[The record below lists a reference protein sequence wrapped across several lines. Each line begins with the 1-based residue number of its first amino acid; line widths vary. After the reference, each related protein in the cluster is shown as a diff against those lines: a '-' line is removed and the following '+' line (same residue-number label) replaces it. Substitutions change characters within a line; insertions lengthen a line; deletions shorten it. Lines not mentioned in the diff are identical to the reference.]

1 MQIESLRVFCDI
13 ARFRSFSQ
21 AAQANFMSQS
31 AASQIVHQL
40 EERLKVQLINRSTRP
55 LQLTELGKRY
65 YEGCKGL
72 IEQYAEL
79 EASIRQAQTQL
90 AASVQVAAIYS
101 VGLGD
106 MGQYVERFQ
115 AQHPQA
121 QIRIDYL
128 HPDRVYEQVLD
139 GTADFGLVSFPH
151 RSRELTTLPWRDEEM
166 VLACSSTHPLAQHSL
181 INPEQLAGEKYI
193 GFDKHLVIRKEVDR
207 FLREHGATVE
217 VAMEFDNIENIKQAI
232 DEAAG
237 VALLPEPTLRR
248 EVQAGTL
255 AAVRLQGC
263 RFVRPLGI
271 IQRRQHKL
279 NATALAFRD
288 LLRQADRTASPDGP
302 ETGTSANGR
311 ETQPHANGSPR
322 SRNGSHRS
330 TKKAE

>member
-21 AAQANFMSQS
+21 AAQANAMSQS

-40 EERLKVQLINRSTRP
+40 EERLKVQLIDRSTRP

-72 IEQYAEL
+72 VEQYTEL
-79 EASIRQAQTQL
+79 EASIRNVQIQFAG
-90 AASVQVAAIYS
+90 SVQVAAIYS

-121 QIRIDYL
+121 QIHIDYL

-139 GTADFGLVSFPH
+139 GTADFGLVSFPR
-151 RSRELTTLPWRDEEM
+151 RSRELTSLPWRDEEM
-166 VLACSSTHPLAQHSL
+166 VLACSPTHPLAQNSR
-181 INPEQLAGEKYI
+181 IKPEQLAGEKYI
-193 GFDKHLVIRKEVDR
+193 GFDKQLVIRKEVDR

-255 AAVRLQGC
+255 AAVRLQAC

-271 IQRRQHKL
+271 IQRRQRRL

-288 LLRQADRTASPDGP
+288 LLRQADRVASPDSP
-302 ETGTSANGR
+302 ETGPSANGR
-311 ETQPHANGSPR
+311 ETQPHANGSQQ